1 MCSCIVRE
9 LCHYPRYRRTFD
21 RAGQRVVDLRP
32 VTMPL
37 KLLSATPS
45 PFAQNCVAML
55 KKGIS
60 CATPKQDP
68 PAQKRTPNTKYNPLQ
83 RLPILLIPD
92 DPNSELVH
100 DSAHIQDYL
109 VTKFASME
117 PKLLTNDVDID
128 LKAKKIQISVEG
140 VMFAFVTAF
149 FELGREESKRSQGWL
164 EQQNRKVAGSIG
176 AFNDLAR
183 KRKGEC
189 LIVDGR
195 EKTIA
200 DIAVVCAVGHIDF
213 VQAKEGWREEF
224 PELAKWFDVWGYRTN
239 FASTRPVMVDG
250 MVGTA
255 V

>member
-1 MCSCIVRE
+1 
-9 LCHYPRYRRTFD
+9 
-21 RAGQRVVDLRP
+21 
-32 VTMPL
+32 MPL
-37 KLLSATPS
+37 PPIPTYIRSSRTTCSGSEARHDAFEAAQRNALAICTELL
-45 PFAQNCVAML
+45 AML

-60 CATPKQDP
+60 CATPKQNP

-83 RLPILLIPD
+83 RLPILLNPD
-92 DPNSELVH
+92 DPNFELVH

-140 VMFAFVTAF
+140 VMFAFVPAF

-200 DIAVVCAVGHIDF
+200 DIAVVCAGS
-213 VQAKEGWREEF
+213 
-224 PELAKWFDVWGYRTN
+224 Y
-239 FASTRPVMVDG
+239 
-250 MVGTA
+250 
-255 V
+255 